1 MTLEETLAE
10 WMPTQRWF
18 AGKGARILD
27 LAIVADTELLTGD
40 PGLRHLIIDVSQ
52 GSSVDSYQVFAGFRA
67 DLPDRLDHAV
77 IGRTGTRRGGGLIA
91 YDALHDPELT
101 RLLLAGIATGEQA
114 GPVRFAREP
123 GAEIETDLDSL
134 VLTGEQSNTSL
145 MFGETSILKIF
156 RRLSPG
162 PNPDLE
168 VPRALAGLGSEHV
181 AEPLGWIET
190 RMDGASTVLGILS
203 RYLRAAS
210 DGWSLAATSVR
221 DLYADEAD
229 EDVTAADAG
238 GDLAGEAH
246 RLGVAT
252 AEVHHDLALAFGTD
266 ELPPEAATDLARQM
280 FHRLE
285 VALAAVPELG
295 RHEDLIGSAFSDLA
309 KLGQPM
315 LVQRVHG
322 DYHLGQV
329 MRTQTGWVVLDF
341 EGEPATPLAQRRAR
355 SPALRDVAG
364 MLRSF
369 DYAARHQLRSHAD
382 QERVHHLAL
391 EWVQR
396 NQAAFCAGYAE
407 AGGMDPAA
415 HATLLRALVL
425 DKAVYEVM
433 YEARNR
439 PDWLSIPLGSIADF

>member
-1 MTLEETLAE
+1 
-10 WMPTQRWF
+10 MPTQRWF

-27 LAIVADTELLTGD
+27 LAIVADTELVTGD
-40 PGLRHLIIDVSQ
+40 PALRHLIIDVSQ
-52 GSSVDSYQVFAGFRA
+52 GSSVDSYQVFAGLRKHI
-67 DLPDRLDHAV
+67 PERLDHAI
-77 IGRTGTRRGGGLIA
+77 IGLADADAETGPLIA
-91 YDALHDPELT
+91 YDALHDPDLT
-101 RLLLAGIATGEQA
+101 RLLLNAIATGAQV
-114 GPVRFAREP
+114 GQVRFASEP
-123 GAEIETDLDSL
+123 GATIDTDLDSL

-145 MFGETSILKIF
+145 MFAETSILKIF

-168 VPRALAGLGSEHV
+168 VPRALARLGSPHV

-190 RMDGASTVLGILS
+190 RMDGAPTVLGILS
-203 RYLRAAS
+203 RYLRAAAN
-210 DGWSLAATSVR
+210 GWSLAAASVR
-221 DLYADEAD
+221 DLYAYAE
-229 EDVTAADAG
+229 EGIHAADAG

-252 AEVHHDLALAFGTD
+252 AEVHRDLAEAFGTD
-266 ELPPEAATDLARQM
+266 ELPPDAATDLARQM

-285 VALAAVPELG
+285 VALAAVPELV
-295 RHEDLIGSAFSDLA
+295 RHADLIGSAFSDLA
-309 KLGQPM
+309 KLNQPL

-329 MRTQTGWVVLDF
+329 MRTRTGWVVLDF

-382 QERVHHLAL
+382 QERVQAAAR
-391 EWVQR
+391 EWVRR
-396 NQAAFCAGYAE
+396 NQAAFCSGYAE

-439 PDWLSIPLGSIADF
+439 PDWLSIPLGSIADC

>member
-1 MTLEETLAE
+1 MTFEETLTA

-27 LAIVADTELLTGD
+27 LAIVADTELAVGD

-52 GSSVDSYQVFAGFRA
+52 GSSVDSYQVFVGLRKRI
-67 DLPDRLDHAV
+67 PERLEHAV
-77 IGRTGTRRGGGLIA
+77 IGSAGPDLGAGGLTA

-101 RLLLAGIATGEQA
+101 RFLLAAIAAGEQA

-123 GAEIETDLDSL
+123 GVAIDTDLDSL

-145 MFGETSILKIF
+145 MFGEISILKVF

-168 VPRALAGLGSEHV
+168 VPRALARLGSQHV

-190 RMDGASTVLGILS
+190 RMDGAPTILGILS

-210 DGWSLAATSVR
+210 DGWSLAAASVR
-221 DLYADEAD
+221 DLYAGEG
-229 EDVTAADAG
+229 TRAADAG

-252 AEVHHDLALAFGTD
+252 AEVHRDLAEAFGTD
-266 ELPPEAATDLARQM
+266 ELPAEAAGDLARQM

-295 RHEDLIGSAFSDLA
+295 RHADLIGSAFSDLA
-309 KLGQPM
+309 KLGQPL

-341 EGEPATPLAQRRAR
+341 EGEPAVPLAQRRAR

-382 QERVHHLAL
+382 QERVRHAARD
-391 EWVQR
+391 WVRR
-396 NQAAFCAGYAE
+396 NQAAFCSGYAE
-407 AGGMDPAA
+407 AGGMDPYS

-439 PDWLSIPLGSIADF
+439 PDWLPIPLGSIADS